1 MLWRRRQ
8 WRLLAN
14 LIEHLPRNSHF
25 AEAVLA
31 DEEYAEALLK
41 QGLPESSERVS
52 EWSPEREALAQIVDA
67 LHVLTQVSVAAAGG
81 RPSLVHPTSRPKT
94 ALDRAKS
101 DDRQRRYDEL
111 LGRIFGQSD

>member
-14 LIEHLPRNSHF
+14 LIEKLPRNSHF

-41 QGLPESSERVS
+41 QGLPKPAERIS

-67 LHVLTQVSVAAAGG
+67 LHVLTQVSIAAGG
-81 RPSLVHPTSRPKT
+81 GTPALVHPAPRPKT
-94 ALDRAKS
+94 ALDRAKG
-101 DDRQRRYDEL
+101 DDRQRRYDDL
-111 LGRIFGQSD
+111 LARIFGQER